1 MWLSKVEASTGKKVS
16 IDWQPF
22 SLVQAN
28 SDKGDDFKYW
38 EQPEA
43 LDGTDTT
50 LLAHRAGLAA
60 KRQGEEAF
68 DAFFMALLKLRHE
81 EKQDLMDP
89 EVINQAVTIAGIDK
103 GQFQEDL
110 LDPSLLEQ
118 IGASHTKA
126 VEEYGVF
133 GVPTYVSPSGNA
145 AFVKMFK
152 PPDEESAKMYETIK
166 TMVSEH
172 KHVGEIKRPQP
183 PWPQGII

>member
-68 DAFFMALLKLRHE
+68 DAFFML
-81 EKQDLMDP
+81 
-89 EVINQAVTIAGIDK
+89 
-103 GQFQEDL
+103 
-110 LDPSLLEQ
+110 SL
-118 IGASHTKA
+118 IH
-126 VEEYGVF
+126 
-133 GVPTYVSPSGNA
+133 
-145 AFVKMFK
+145 
-152 PPDEESAKMYETIK
+152 I
-166 TMVSEH
+166 
-172 KHVGEIKRPQP
+172 
-183 PWPQGII
+183 